1 MAMTQSDD
9 IELGTIDYR
18 KLSPEQWEHF
28 KRRVI
33 GNARHAQ
40 AHALR
45 GLFAEISSLLR
56 DAAAGGW
63 GIIPV
68 SGNWLAAGASKGWS
82 AYAAWCERRRAVRE
96 LSALDDRTL
105 KDIGINRSEIDSVI
119 YGWGSAPT
127 SERTIAPVA
136 CHQPQARPSAT
147 SRPTQP
153 IKQPTERPIKQAIKR
168 SAA

>member
-1 MAMTQSDD
+1 MTQSDE
-9 IELGTIDYR
+9 IEPGTIDYR

-33 GNARHAQ
+33 RNARHAQ
-40 AHALR
+40 ARALR
-45 GLFAEISSLLR
+45 GLFAEISSFLR

-68 SGNWLAAGASKGWS
+68 SGNWLAAGAGKGWS
-82 AYAAWCERRRAVRE
+82 AYAAWRERRRAVRE

-119 YGWGSAPT
+119 YGGGSAPT

-136 CHQPQARPSAT
+136 CHRPQARPSVS
-147 SRPTQP
+147 SRPKQP
-153 IKQPTERPIKQAIKR
+153 IKQPIKQAIKR